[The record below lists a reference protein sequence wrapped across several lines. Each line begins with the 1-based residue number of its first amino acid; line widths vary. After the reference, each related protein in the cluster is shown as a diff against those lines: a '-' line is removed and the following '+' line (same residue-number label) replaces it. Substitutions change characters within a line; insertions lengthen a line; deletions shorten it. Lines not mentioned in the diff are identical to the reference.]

1 MEGSVVWCCVVLC
14 CIALFCVCVCVLLA
28 CGRACDVRAC
38 ASVSSRV
45 RLLWTKQSEGCR
57 KFWDEIGHQLQEN
70 PSRWAWKGELKAPTP
85 IATLVKAVYFG
96 CKITWLTSSRVEN
109 RIRQR
114 KTTQKG
120 WTIHASSIHL
130 HTSRMQE
137 KVPIC
142 CFISKLHLSPNWA
155 LPMRI
160 QCFWKS
166 MAWPRTPLSLCLS
179 RPKCNVAFFP
189 QR

>member
-1 MEGSVVWCCVVLC
+1 MCVR
-14 CIALFCVCVCVLLA
+14 ATCVHAWVRVQVCLPRFDF
-28 CGRACDVRAC
+28 CGRN
-38 ASVSSRV
+38 SPRV
-45 RLLWTKQSEGCR
+45 AESLVVKFPSWTKLATSCKKTLHNGPGR
-57 KFWDEIGHQLQEN
+57 GNW
-70 PSRWAWKGELKAPTP
+70 SAPAP
-85 IATLVKAVYFG
+85 IATLVKALCFG
-96 CKITWLTSSRVEN
+96 CKITWLTPSRVKN

-114 KTTQKG
+114 KTTQRG

-130 HTSRMQE
+130 HTSRMEE

-142 CFISKLHLSPNWA
+142 CFISKLHLSPNSA
-155 LPMRI
+155 LPMQM

-179 RPKCNVAFFP
+179 RSKCNVAFFP